1 MRSAGARATSERRS
15 ESWAM
20 KRQAGPREPESRGA
34 WGPGEKPSIGGAWR
48 EAVHGTGI
56 GWVGWDFLPEVARRG
71 RVKGR
76 RRGAEEGLRNT
87 GDPGDVEERPW
98 VEEAARSGSDELRER
113 ANGSLWL
120 FLKCLVSVG
129 CR

>member
-1 MRSAGARATSERRS
+1 
-15 ESWAM
+15 M

-34 WGPGEKPSIGGAWR
+34 WGPGEKPCMGER
-48 EAVHGTGI
+48 KI

-71 RVKGR
+71 RVTGR

-98 VEEAARSGSDELRER
+98 VEEVARSSGRR
-113 ANGSLWL
+113 A
-120 FLKCLVSVG
+120 LKSKQLKLCGYFEASRVG
-129 CR
+129 

>member
-34 WGPGEKPSIGGAWR
+34 WGPGEKPCMSER
-48 EAVHGTGI
+48 KI

-98 VEEAARSGSDELRER
+98 VVEVARSSKRRALESKQLRFCGYFEGSR
-113 ANGSLWL
+113 
-120 FLKCLVSVG
+120 VG
-129 CR
+129 

>member
-34 WGPGEKPSIGGAWR
+34 WGPGEKPCMSER
-48 EAVHGTGI
+48 KI

-98 VEEAARSGSDELRER
+98 VEEVARSGKRR
-113 ANGSLWL
+113 A
-120 FLKCLVSVG
+120 
-129 CR
+129 CRAGARLCGYF